1 MVRLWRG
8 VPVWMRC
15 TKADG
20 EMGFFSARINS
31 QARNQSSNEKVAAR
45 EKLAKQACKEQ
56 TEFRL
61 EVEHRLPC
69 AHSWAQPSAPME
81 RPQRPSGLY
90 PQLPIHPYVG
100 REDCLV

>member
-1 MVRLWRG
+1 M
-8 VPVWMRC
+8 WMRC

-31 QARNQSSNEKVAAR
+31 QARNQSSNEKAAAR

-81 RPQRPSGLY
+81 RPQ
-90 PQLPIHPYVG
+90 HPLGFTHSCPYIPMWAERIVWF
-100 REDCLV
+100 DCAVL

>member
-1 MVRLWRG
+1 M
-8 VPVWMRC
+8 WMRC

-61 EVEHRLPC
+61 EVEHRLLTAGRSLLLPWS
-69 AHSWAQPSAPME
+69 AHSVPLGFTHSCPYIPMWAE
-81 RPQRPSGLY
+81 R
-90 PQLPIHPYVG
+90 IVWF
-100 REDCLV
+100 DCALL